1 MIISSILIT
10 LMCDSEVILWGE
22 IRCQLR
28 DLNLFSVW
36 VYFVFGMLWWTCSIP
51 FMVSSYDFDQLT
63 LKQT

>member
-1 MIISSILIT
+1 
-10 LMCDSEVILWGE
+10 MCDSEVILWGE
-22 IRCQLR
+22 IRRQLR